1 MKLRKVFTF
10 TFYFLFFPYLCMMQ
24 KKRSVYEEILGI
36 FTGNCAYDVLRGVS
50 KPAEKQ
56 WLQPGL

>member
-1 MKLRKVFTF
+1 
-10 TFYFLFFPYLCMMQ
+10 MMQ

-36 FTGNCAYDVLRGVS
+36 FTGNCAYDVLGGVS

>member
-1 MKLRKVFTF
+1 MMK
-10 TFYFLFFPYLCMMQ
+10 

-56 WLQPGL
+56 LGIWAVGKNWSKQSK